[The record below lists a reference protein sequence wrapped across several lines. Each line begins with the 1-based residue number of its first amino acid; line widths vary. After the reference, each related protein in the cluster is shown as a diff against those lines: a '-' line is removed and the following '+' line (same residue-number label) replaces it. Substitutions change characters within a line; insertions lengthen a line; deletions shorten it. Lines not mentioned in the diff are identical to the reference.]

1 MACTAVDAT
10 AHEREVVTRC
20 LQGEEVPMDVQGV
33 RERALC
39 VAKLPLVVKDG
50 DEISAELCASW
61 LIGAFQ
67 ISFSLSLG

>member
-1 MACTAVDAT
+1 MTSTAVDVSN
-10 AHEREVVTRC
+10 HEREVVTRC
-20 LQGEEVPMDVQGV
+20 LQGEEVTMDVHGV

-39 VAKLPLVVKDG
+39 VSKLPLVVKDG

-67 ISFSLSLG
+67 IPFSVILR